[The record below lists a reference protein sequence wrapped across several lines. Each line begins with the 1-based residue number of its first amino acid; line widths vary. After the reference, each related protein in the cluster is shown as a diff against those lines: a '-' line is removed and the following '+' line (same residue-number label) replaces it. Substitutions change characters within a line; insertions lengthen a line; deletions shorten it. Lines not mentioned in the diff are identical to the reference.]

1 MIVEPAHRPSG
12 APGAGPRSERQE
24 APVGTDPVERPARPH
39 AVPPAVVHPP
49 AEVGT
54 PTVRLLSPGPDELL
68 RSHKAHWARRR
79 QLERQLHDGASLR
92 ISALALR
99 IGVMR
104 HRIAQSSPDLDE
116 TIDELQEQLHAVLQ
130 ELRDVAGRIY
140 PTLLDEAGLGPALR
154 EAADRSEAV
163 VRVVAPEGRFD
174 PAAEGAAYFGV
185 ADVLSGLGAAFRD
198 VTITVTA
205 EDGALVVVLEKVP
218 VDAGGRML
226 DEVAGLGGTIDVT
239 GGTGVGTILARIPC
253 A

>member
-1 MIVEPAHRPSG
+1 MIVEPAHRPGG
-12 APGAGPRSERQE
+12 APGAGPRSERPE
-24 APVGTDPVERPARPH
+24 VSVGTDPVPRPVAAVVPD
-39 AVPPAVVHPP
+39 AVP
-49 AEVGT
+49 

-68 RSHKAHWARRR
+68 RANKAHWARRR
-79 QLERQLHDGASLR
+79 RLERQLHDGASLR

-104 HRIAQSSPDLDE
+104 HRIAQASPDLDD

-163 VRVVAPEGRFD
+163 IRVVAPEGRFD
-174 PAAEGAAYFGV
+174 PAAEGAAYFAV
-185 ADVLSGLGAAFRD
+185 SDVLSGLGAAYRD

-205 EDGALVVVLEKVP
+205 EDGALVVVLDEVP

-239 GGTGVGTILARIPC
+239 GGTGVGTITARIPC

>member
-1 MIVEPAHRPSG
+1 MA
-12 APGAGPRSERQE
+12 
-24 APVGTDPVERPARPH
+24 TDPAPD
-39 AVPPAVVHPP
+39 AVV
-49 AEVGT
+49 

-68 RSHKAHWARRR
+68 RSHRAHWARRR
-79 QLERQLHDGASLR
+79 RLERQLHDGASLR

-104 HRIAQSSPDLDE
+104 HRIAQSAPDLDE

-130 ELRDVAGRIY
+130 ELRDVAGHIY

-163 VRVVAPEGRFD
+163 VRVVAPDGRFD
-174 PAAEGAAYFGV
+174 PAAEGAAYFAV
-185 ADVLSGLGAAFRD
+185 ADVLSSLGGVFRD
-198 VTITVTA
+198 VTVTVTA
-205 EDGALVVVLEKVP
+205 EERALVVVLDEVP

-239 GGTGVGTILARIPC
+239 GGTGVGTITARIPC